1 MKKLLSFLLC
11 LACVSSA
18 AMLMSCQ
25 GDTPD
30 ETIDESKDPVIEQPD
45 EKPAKDAE
53 VALFSGDSEIRLIP
67 ANNSLKVTYLA
78 TKASGKSLVAEN
90 SEYVSWWL

>member
-30 ETIDESKDPVIEQPD
+30 ESIEESKDPAIDQSEKEQTND
-45 EKPAKDAE
+45 VE
-53 VALFSGDSEIRLIP
+53 VALFS
-67 ANNSLKVTYLA
+67 
-78 TKASGKSLVAEN
+78 
-90 SEYVSWWL
+90 